1 MNWWW
6 MWLADADKE
15 MRVVPS
21 RTGSARHKTRI
32 RLEFWKLAKVFIH
45 LGGSYLPHPRLL
57 CYSPACSTLEKQVI
71 IFTFILAR
79 RQRICCRCHGTC
91 QNNTRARAETGF
103 DICTRESCW
112 MVVVTRGL
120 ELMLMMLIMMSKI
133 IPVKGILQIS
143 ANERLASR

>member
-1 MNWWW
+1 

-45 LGGSYLPHPRLL
+45 LGGSYLTHPRLL
-57 CYSPACSTLEKQVI
+57 WYSPTCSTREKQVI

-103 DICTRESCW
+103 DVCTRESW
-112 MVVVTRGL
+112 GG
-120 ELMLMMLIMMSKI
+120 SNH
-133 IPVKGILQIS
+133 KGIGVDADDVDYDVEDNSSEGNSQIS
-143 ANERLASR
+143 ATERLASR